1 MSNRNNNIKNT
12 SDNEE
17 NEKNTSDNENENDFE
32 YEISIY
38 ASDKPNFNQIQE
50 IKLGNF
56 SDKDLLEIKLFITQS
71 IQKIDD
77 DLGALGSWYVSRA
90 FDENKQSPID
100 AIEKI
105 NSISREK
112 VIEVARKLSLDTI
125 YTLSGKDE
133 I

>member
-1 MSNRNNNIKNT
+1 MFIESGVEKENIGKAK
-12 SDNEE
+12 EE
-17 NEKNTSDNENENDFE
+17 
-32 YEISIY
+32 IL
-38 ASDKPNFNQIQE
+38 NQIQE

-56 SDKDLLEIKLFITQS
+56 SDKDLLETKLFITQS